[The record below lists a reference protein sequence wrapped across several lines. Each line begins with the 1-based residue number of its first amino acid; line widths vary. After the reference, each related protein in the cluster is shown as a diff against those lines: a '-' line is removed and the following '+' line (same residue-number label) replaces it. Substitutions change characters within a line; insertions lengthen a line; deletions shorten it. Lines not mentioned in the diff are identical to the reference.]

1 MARISLIDEKL
12 DWQNNG
18 RNIILF
24 DVYFGKFFNCNI
36 LIMILYSGSNEKK
49 NCGDTPSATLSLGS
63 NADSNYMIQY
73 NVLHYYIKV
82 LIFNKAW
89 EWEVGNPAGSK
100 QAVYGLQKGFNTYI
114 RIYSKA
120 TVFLEKAP
128 PPPPL
133 NAIYL
138 FFSKKPYQ
146 LGF

>member
-1 MARISLIDEKL
+1 
-12 DWQNNG
+12 
-18 RNIILF
+18 
-24 DVYFGKFFNCNI
+24 
-36 LIMILYSGSNEKK
+36 MILCSGSNEKK

-82 LIFNKAW
+82 VIFNKAW

-120 TVFLEKAP
+120 TVFLE
-128 PPPPL
+128 
-133 NAIYL
+133 
-138 FFSKKPYQ
+138 
-146 LGF
+146 